1 MTTKELKSYIDR
13 ILGNNVRCL
22 LPSYWWKRMFGM
34 TLDKMDADK
43 EELIKKIQSAGSK
56 VTVDS
61 ALSTT
66 STNPVQNKVVTEAIN
81 ERPTALQMLEFV
93 GNTYEDVNRSVYIGN
108 TEDYHI
114 VNWKETNKTN
124 LTRNVS
130 ENEIIHF
137 RIKYILDKYNFITL
151 NPVSI
156 ERFPSTTADYATYYE
171 CVVCINDAYERWRI
185 YVDGS
190 VEFVGLENIGE
201 ASGAL
206 QFGQER
212 MVYFE
217 TSNTPAK
224 LTDEQKAYNAETYK
238 MVCIDDKPVY
248 LSHFGH
254 WGYQK
259 ELTFGDPN
267 GHMIVGFLMGSKDS
281 LQEASVRINA
291 DGSAYLIGLVNIAD
305 ATLDA
310 ESERP
315 IQNKAVTLALNE
327 KASIAYVNEKVGNAG
342 GNITVDTE
350 FSETSENPIANKT
363 VAKALSEVADA
374 FEGKQ
379 NTIADLDEIRSGA
392 AKGATAIQEVKTI
405 NNQSI
410 LGEGNITIQGGG
422 GGATLENVEFVNIY
436 LPDGLAQIM
445 ANEDAFSAEI
455 AEMLV
460 GTLAEYGEAETS
472 AKAQS
477 AYAEMFQKNIDA
489 YNKIQENISKQKDT
503 IVVVNSSLTISAY
516 NDSPLF
522 SEFVGGSY
530 YGTEFTAL
538 GVIEWNNV
546 IGEAN
551 GIPFYI
557 RFNQNFE
564 SKRIYLDEQ
573 GCIHYEDEY
582 RLLHFPLVD
591 GVLSEEQNESNARV
605 LKSLFAKV
613 LKPTDV
619 RIRGVDT
626 LSRECI
632 LVDSYLDML
641 SNQCV
646 VHCFTETGIFYKAT
660 ISLNEDGT
668 SSASGTKMFNA

>member
-13 ILGNNVRCL
+13 ILGNSVRCL
-22 LPSYWWKRMFGM
+22 LPSYWWKRAFGM

-66 STNPVQNKVVTEAIN
+66 STNAVQNKVVTEAIN

-108 TEDYHI
+108 TEDYYI

-137 RIKYILDKYNFITL
+137 RIKYILDEYNFITL

-212 MVYFE
+212 MIYFE

-238 MVCIDDKPVY
+238 MVSIDDKPVY
-248 LSHFGH
+248 LSYFGH

-259 ELTFGDPN
+259 EGTFGDPN

-315 IQNKAVTLALNE
+315 IQNKAVYAALE
-327 KASIAYVNEKVGNAG
+327 
-342 GNITVDTE
+342 
-350 FSETSENPIANKT
+350 
-363 VAKALSEVADA
+363 
-374 FEGKQ
+374 
-379 NTIADLDEIRSGA
+379 EIRGSA
-392 AKGATAIQEVKTI
+392 
-405 NNQSI
+405 S
-410 LGEGNITIQGGG
+410 GG

-436 LPDGLAQIM
+436 LPDELAQLM

-472 AKAQS
+472 ANAQS

-516 NDSPLF
+516 NDSPLY
-522 SEFVGGSY
+522 SEFVGGLY

-557 RFNQNFE
+557 RFNHNFE
-564 SKRIYLDEQ
+564 SKRIYIDEQ

-582 RLLHFPLVD
+582 RLLHFPFVD

-605 LKSLFAKV
+605 LTSLFARV

-668 SSASGTKMFNA
+668 SSAFGTKMFNA